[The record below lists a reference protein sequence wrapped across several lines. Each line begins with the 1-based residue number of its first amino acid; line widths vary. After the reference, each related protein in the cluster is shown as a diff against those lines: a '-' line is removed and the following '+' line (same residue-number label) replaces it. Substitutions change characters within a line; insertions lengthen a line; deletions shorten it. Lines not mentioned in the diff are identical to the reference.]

1 MTIPI
6 RWLATTICSSNL
18 LFGPLCLCHSS
29 QCVAMPC
36 SRKCLVLLTLALTSR
51 AEDAAGHLR
60 GPSKEDAPATPS
72 APADHG
78 LTELVRLI
86 ELPDASGLPD
96 TPGPYKEVPSDADA
110 GKPTAAVKEWRSKVP
125 NATHGSLGS
134 LVSLQAWQDYQF
146 CNVHQTG
153 FFCDGL
159 TRIRCC
165 KLENG
170 YAKCGSAAN
179 SSTCGAEKPEK
190 SEQPKQPEPSK
201 QKALWFYPPAGY
213 PAYPG
218 YPGGSGGWHIHQGW
232 HVSSYC
238 QSHHVGSFCRSHSII
253 HCCNDFG
260 HYVECNSAFSDS
272 GRWC

>member
-60 GPSKEDAPATPS
+60 GPSKEDAPATHS
-72 APADHG
+72 APAAPG
-78 LTELVRLI
+78 LAELI

-159 TRIRCC
+159 TRIHCC

-170 YAKCGSAAN
+170 YAKCGSTAN

-190 SEQPKQPEPSK
+190 SEQPKQPESSK

>member
-18 LFGPLCLCHSS
+18 LFGALCLCHSS
-29 QCVAMPC
+29 QSVAMPC
-36 SRKCLVLLTLALTSR
+36 SRKCLVLLTLAVTTR

-72 APADHG
+72 APAPG
-78 LTELVRLI
+78 LTELI

-110 GKPTAAVKEWRSKVP
+110 GKPTAAMKEWRSKVP

-165 KLENG
+165 KLEDG

-190 SEQPKQPEPSK
+190 SEPKQPESPK
-201 QKALWFYPPAGY
+201 QKAVFPWFYPPAGY
-213 PAYPG
+213 PSPG
-218 YPGGSGGWHIHQGW
+218 YPGGSGGWIIHRGW
-232 HVSSYC
+232 HISSYC
-238 QSHHVGSFCRSHSII
+238 QSHHVGSFCRSHHII
-253 HCCNDFG
+253 HCCNDYG

-272 GRWC
+272 GHWC